1 MTDDLDPTIQALFDE
16 APAPEASPA
25 FQSRVMAALNQQ
37 SRRRK
42 LMWFALDLLAVIVI
56 WLASEPL
63 QEFAMAMIPWM
74 MSSLLELGDSLWAQ
88 LLAPVNNLA
97 SVLALTVLLGR
108 SVYRR
113 LIRS

>member
-1 MTDDLDPTIQALFDE
+1 MIDDLDPDILALFDE
-16 APAPEASPA
+16 APELEASPA
-25 FQSRVMAALNQQ
+25 FQSRVMEALNRQ
-37 SRRRK
+37 SRQRK
-42 LMWFALDLLAVIVI
+42 LRWLAIDLLAVTLI

-97 SVLALTVLLGR
+97 SLLALGFLVGR

-113 LIRS
+113 LIRQ